1 MKQMQNTYE
10 TPAYVPSWVRA
21 QEAALGA
28 APLALSQV
36 AEPRVAEPRVAE
48 DAGQSQAADRRK
60 FLKAAGRAA
69 VGIAGIGAAVGVAS
83 HEGAFGA
90 SKTLTFGDI
99 PTLGLLALPGLNLKA
114 DVRVLNYAL
123 ALEDLEAELYRQC
136 VARLTTGGQTQQGE
150 AIPGLNLDAYLPDVY
165 HITQF
170 WHVEEAHRDFL
181 RGALKLDGIIPHLG
195 IKPKMYQFGVETMT
209 REQILAMLI
218 DVEATGT
225 MAYLGAIPYFR
236 TKIFLTT
243 AAGIQG
249 TEARHTAA
257 LQAIQNRLVMDK
269 LIEGGAPVPTAPLAD
284 NNHGIDQPMDPDAVL
299 AKVSPFIVS

>member
-1 MKQMQNTYE
+1 MNTTN
-10 TPAYVPSWVRA
+10 TPTP
-21 QEAALGA
+21 GT
-28 APLALSQV
+28 
-36 AEPRVAEPRVAE
+36 
-48 DAGQSQAADRRK
+48 RRQ
-60 FLKAAGRAA
+60 FLRAAGRAA
-69 VGIAGIGAAVGVAS
+69 LGITGVSAAAIVAA
-83 HEGAFGA
+83 HHTAQGA

-99 PTLGLLALPGLNLKA
+99 PTLGLLNLPGLNLKA

-123 ALEDLEAELYRQC
+123 ALEDLESELYRQC
-136 VARLTTGGQTQQGE
+136 VARLTTGGQTQQGVT
-150 AIPGLNLDAYLPDVY
+150 IPGLNLDQYLPDVY
-165 HITQF
+165 HINQF

-195 IKPKMYQFGVETMT
+195 IRPKMYQFGVETMS

-225 MAYLGAIPYFR
+225 AAYLGAIPYFR

-257 LQAIQNRLVMDK
+257 LQAIQNRLVMDS
-269 LIEGGAPVPTAPLAD
+269 LISGGAPTPPAPLATM
-284 NNHGIDQPMDPDAVL
+284 NHGIDTPMDPDAVL
-299 AKVSPFIVS
+299 AKISPFIVN

>member
-1 MKQMQNTYE
+1 MNTNSSNAQNTNH
-10 TPAYVPSWVRA
+10 A
-21 QEAALGA
+21 Q
-28 APLALSQV
+28 P
-36 AEPRVAEPRVAE
+36 
-48 DAGQSQAADRRK
+48 DTRRQ
-60 FLKAAGRAA
+60 FLRAAGRAA
-69 VGIAGIGAAVGVAS
+69 LGIAGISAASVAVTHS
-83 HEGAFGA
+83 A

-99 PTLGLLALPGLNLKA
+99 PTLGLLNLPGLNLKA

-136 VARLTTGGQTQQGE
+136 VARLTTGGQTQQGVM
-150 AIPGLNLDAYLPDVY
+150 IPGLNLDPYLPDVY
-165 HITQF
+165 HINQF
-170 WHVEEAHRDFL
+170 WGVEQAHRDFL

-195 IKPKMYQFGVETMT
+195 IKPKMYQFGVETMS

-225 MAYLGAIPYFR
+225 AAYLGAIPYFR

-269 LIEGGAPVPTAPLAD
+269 LISGGAPMPPAPLATD
-284 NNHGIDQPMDPDAVL
+284 NHGIDTPMDPDAVL
-299 AKVSPFIVS
+299 AKVSNFIVN

>member
-1 MKQMQNTYE
+1 MHNTDQ
-10 TPAYVPSWVRA
+10 TPSYKPSYIPTRVNA
-21 QEAALGA
+21 EGQ
-28 APLALSQV
+28 APEIAP
-36 AEPRVAEPRVAE
+36 ATPE
-48 DAGQSQAADRRK
+48 DADKMQAAARRK
-60 FLKAAGRAA
+60 FLRAAGRAA
-69 VGIAGIGAAVGVAS
+69 LGIAGIGAATLAASREGV
-83 HEGAFGA
+83 FGA

-123 ALEDLEAELYRQC
+123 ALEDLESELYRQC
-136 VARLTTGGQTQQGE
+136 VARLTTGGQTQQGA
-150 AIPGLNLDAYLPDVY
+150 AIPGLNLDPYEPDVY

-225 MAYLGAIPYFR
+225 RAYLGAIPHFA

-269 LIEGGAPVPTAPLAD
+269 LIKGGAPLPPAPLASD
-284 NNHGIDQPMDPDAVL
+284 NHGIDMPMDPDAVL
-299 AKVSPFIVS
+299 AKVSPFIVN

>member
-1 MKQMQNTYE
+1 MNHTQNTRGA
-10 TPAYVPSWVRA
+10 TAYIPSWVRA
-21 QEAALGA
+21 QQAAAEAAPPVPTGIT
-28 APLALSQV
+28 
-36 AEPRVAEPRVAE
+36 E
-48 DAGQSQAADRRK
+48 DADTHQASARRA

-69 VGIAGIGAAVGVAS
+69 AGIAGTGLAAGIAS
-83 HEGAFGA
+83 REGAFGA

-123 ALEDLEAELYRQC
+123 ALEDLESELYRQC
-136 VARLTTGGQTQQGE
+136 VARLTTGGRTQQGA
-150 AIPGLNLDAYLPDVY
+150 AIPGLNLAPYEPDVY

-195 IKPKMYQFGVETMT
+195 IKPKTYQFGVETMT

-218 DVEATGT
+218 DVEQTGT
-225 MAYLGAIPYFR
+225 RAYLGAIPHFA

-269 LIEGGAPVPTAPLAD
+269 LIAGGAPLPPAPLASD
-284 NNHGIDQPMDPDAVL
+284 NHGIDLPLDPDAVL
-299 AKVSPFIVS
+299 AKISPFIVN